1 MTQELRDVFVELA
14 DGSVRKVALQAQTFT
29 TSDEPDTV
37 YESRTL
43 KWSVGDSGALTVHA
57 FGTDRDRSQEDG
69 FGAGVE
75 LSLATFARRYVA
87 DGLVLR
93 SHGEGR
99 PRQGRRRNLGL

>member
-75 LSLATFARRYVA
+75 LSLATFAGGMWRTVWYYDPTEKA
-87 DGLVLR
+87 APDKDD
-93 SHGEGR
+93 EGI
-99 PRQGRRRNLGL
+99 